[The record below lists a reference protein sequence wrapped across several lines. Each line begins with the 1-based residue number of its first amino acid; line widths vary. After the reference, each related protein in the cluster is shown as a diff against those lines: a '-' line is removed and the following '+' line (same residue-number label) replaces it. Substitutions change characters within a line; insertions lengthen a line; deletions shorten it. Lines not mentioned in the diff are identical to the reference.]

1 MVKIEFQNVT
11 LSYPVYGHHSMS
23 LRSKFFQLATG
34 GRIHQ
39 EGQST
44 MITALHEANF
54 IIKEGD
60 SVGLIGH
67 NGAGKSTLL
76 RLMAGIYPPSIG
88 RVVLKGR
95 IATIFDIGA
104 GIEIELTGYENIVN
118 LGMIMGLSKQ
128 EALDLTPD
136 IEAFTELGDF
146 LHMPVRTY
154 SSGMIMRLMFGVSTS
169 ISPDILLLDEMFS
182 TGDASFREKSNRR
195 IKGIINK
202 SKIFVFASH
211 DENLLKSYCNRIF
224 KLKNGFIFEE

>member
-1 MVKIEFQNVT
+1 MVKIEFLNVT

-44 MITALHEANF
+44 MITALHTANF
-54 IIKEGD
+54 TIKEGD

-88 RVVLKGR
+88 RVILKGR

-104 GIEIELTGYENIVN
+104 GIEMELTGYENIVN
-118 LGMIMGLSKQ
+118 LGMIMGLSNQ
-128 EALDLTPD
+128 EALSLIPD
-136 IEAFTELGDF
+136 IEVFTELGDF

-182 TGDASFREKSNRR
+182 TGDASFREKSNQR
-195 IKGIINK
+195 IRELINK

-211 DENLLKSYCNRIF
+211 DESLIKNYCNRVF
-224 KLKNGFIFEE
+224 RLKNGVIFED

>member
-88 RVVLKGR
+88 QVVLKGR

-118 LGMIMGLSKQ
+118 LGMIMGLSNQ

-182 TGDASFREKSNRR
+182 TGDASFREKSNQR
-195 IKGIINK
+195 IKGLINK

-211 DENLLKSYCNRIF
+211 DESLLKSYCNRIF
-224 KLKNGFIFEE
+224 RLKNGFIFEE